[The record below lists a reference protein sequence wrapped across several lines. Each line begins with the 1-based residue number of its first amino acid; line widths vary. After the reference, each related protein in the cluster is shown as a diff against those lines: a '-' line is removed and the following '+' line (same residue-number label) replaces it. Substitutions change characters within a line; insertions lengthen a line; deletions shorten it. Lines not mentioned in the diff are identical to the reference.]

1 VFLFRFSFIFNT
13 ESLRHKRTLSLS
25 VNMAREDARSAKT
38 IYFELFIIFPI
49 AIGIGL
55 DAELKGTRMT
65 LKGMIYTVFYFSMM
79 ISIFRF
85 AKNQSV

>member
-1 VFLFRFSFIFNT
+1 
-13 ESLRHKRTLSLS
+13 
-25 VNMAREDARSAKT
+25 MARKDARSAKT
-38 IYFELFIIFPI
+38 IYFELFIYF
-49 AIGIGL
+49 GL